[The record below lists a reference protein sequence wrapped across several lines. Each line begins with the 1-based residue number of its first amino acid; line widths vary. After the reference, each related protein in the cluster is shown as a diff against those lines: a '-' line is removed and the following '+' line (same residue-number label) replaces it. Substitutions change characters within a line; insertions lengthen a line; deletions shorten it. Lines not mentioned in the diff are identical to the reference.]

1 MNVSIRKHRP
11 LYFISALLVLLAL
24 GMALPAP
31 PAAAQAGVPPPPE
44 VAARSYILM
53 DYDSGRVLAA
63 NKSDERMEPASLT
76 KIMTS
81 YVVSKELKSGRIKLA
96 DMVGISERAWRMEG
110 SRSFVEVGKQIPLE
124 VLLKGMIV
132 QSGNDA
138 TLALAEYVA
147 GSEEVFASM
156 MNQQA
161 KALGM
166 TGTHYVNST
175 GLPHPDHYTT
185 ARDQAVL
192 ARALIRDFPEDYE
205 WYAVKQFTYNNIT
218 QHNRNLLLWRNQGV
232 DGIKTG
238 HTESAGY
245 CLVASAKQGDMRLIG
260 VVLGTASERARAQE
274 TEKIL
279 GYGFRFYETRRL
291 YAAMQPISTARIWKG
306 EIDQLPLGARGDI
319 YVTLPRG
326 RYNDLKAEMK
336 VTQPIMAP
344 ITKGQA
350 LGTVNVS
357 LDNQAL
363 VSQPLVALTPVA
375 EGGLF
380 QRLYDDVRLWM
391 Q

>member
-1 MNVSIRKHRP
+1 MNVSTRKRRTP
-11 LYFISALLVLLAL
+11 YSISTLFAFFAVY
-24 GMALPAP
+24 AP
-31 PAAAQAGVPPPPE
+31 FASAQFSVPPPPE
-44 VAARSYILM
+44 VAARSYLLM

-63 NKSDERMEPASLT
+63 NKADERMEPASLT

-81 YVVSKELKSGRIKLA
+81 YVVSKELKSGHIKLT
-96 DMVGISERAWRMEG
+96 DMVRISERAWRMEG

-124 VLLKGMIV
+124 ALLKGMIV

-138 TLALAEYVA
+138 TVALAEHVA

-175 GLPHPDHYTT
+175 GLPDPNHYTT
-185 ARDQAVL
+185 AHDQAIL
-192 ARALIRDFPEDYE
+192 ARALIRDFPEDYN
-205 WYAVKQFTYNNIT
+205 WYSLKEFTYNNIT

-245 CLVASAKQGDMRLIG
+245 CLVASAKQGDMRLIA
-260 VVLGTASERARAQE
+260 VVLGTASEKGRAHE
-274 TEKIL
+274 TEKVL
-279 GYGFRFYETRRL
+279 GYGFRFFETHRL
-291 YAAMQPISTARIWKG
+291 YAAMQPISTVRIWKG
-306 EIDQLPLGARGDI
+306 NIEQLPLGVQSDM
-319 YVTLPRG
+319 YVTVPRG
-326 RYNDLKAEMK
+326 RYNELKAATTVK
-336 VTQPIMAP
+336 TPIIAP
-344 ITKGQA
+344 AAKGQA

-357 LDNQAL
+357 LDND
-363 VSQPLVALTPVA
+363 VSMSQPLVALTPVA

-380 QRLYDDVRLWM
+380 QRLSDDVRLWM